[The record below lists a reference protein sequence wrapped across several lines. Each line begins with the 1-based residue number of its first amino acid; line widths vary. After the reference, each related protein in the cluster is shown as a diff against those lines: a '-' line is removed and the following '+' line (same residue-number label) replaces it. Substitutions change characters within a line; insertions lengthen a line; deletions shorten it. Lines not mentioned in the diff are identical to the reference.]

1 MLAAV
6 VGLLAGQATQPPPPD
21 SASAR
26 EEVAQ
31 RPTEAVSETPDPP
44 SADDPGADPDPDAD
58 PDADP
63 ASEAQTT
70 PPDAERRPMASP
82 GVARASGATVAVVP
96 VRGPIYGFTRES
108 LERRVDRALQ
118 AGASVIVIEF
128 DTPGGLLDAALDIS
142 KYIKS
147 IPVDTVAWIND
158 QAYSAG
164 ILLAAACDQIVM
176 APASATGDCAP
187 INILNSNMGPT
198 ERGKALIPLLTEFRD
213 SARRNGYDYA
223 LFHAMC
229 TVGVEVY
236 VVEHAQTGERRLVN
250 QVDYAVMVRGE
261 SLDDADRLDLD
272 QAVSEESFARV
283 AQPSLTVATD
293 GDRGAWRPVEK
304 LPSGE
309 VLPMGRLWDG
319 NAPLTLDQ
327 TIAHDIGL
335 AKAIVADTND
345 LQQFLNAASV
355 SYVAETWSYGAAA
368 VLTSWWMRA
377 ILVAVLIIGAY
388 VELQAPGLGVPGLLA
403 VVAAA
408 LLLGAPYVIGLAEV
422 WHLIVFLIG
431 AMLLVVELVLIPSFG
446 LVGTLGLLLMLLGL
460 AFSVVPSGSGSGP
473 LGLPPPELWG
483 QVLRSTVSI
492 ILGLTAGTVG
502 VYFVTRHFG
511 RVPVLNRLVLTDDT
525 VVSEQEAARLGVPG
539 THVSG
544 DQAVGAGE
552 VQVGQ
557 TGRALNRLRPAGQ
570 AEFDGHVVDVVS
582 VGNWIEADRPVR
594 VVEVHGN
601 RIVVDVTEAT

>member
-1 MLAAV
+1 MLAALAA
-6 VGLLAGQATQPPPPD
+6 LLAGQATEPGGTDSPPMPAEGGPQAVEVASDVADPGSAEDPATESGSD
-21 SASAR
+21 SASGVSSRGDA
-26 EEVAQ
+26 
-31 RPTEAVSETPDPP
+31 EA
-44 SADDPGADPDPDAD
+44 
-58 PDADP
+58 
-63 ASEAQTT
+63 T

-82 GVARASGATVAVVP
+82 GVARASGATVAVAP
-96 VRGPIYGFTRES
+96 VRGPIYGSTRES
-108 LERRVDRALQ
+108 LERRVDRAIQ
-118 AGASVIVIEF
+118 GGASVIVIEF

-176 APASATGDCAP
+176 SPASATGDCAP

-272 QAVSEESFARV
+272 QAVSDESFARV

-293 GDRGAWRPVEK
+293 ADRGAWRPVEK

-335 AKAIVADTND
+335 AKAIVADTNE
-345 LQQFLNAASV
+345 LQQYLNAGSV

-403 VVAAA
+403 AVAAA

-446 LVGTLGLLLMLLGL
+446 LVGTAGLLLMLLGL
-460 AFSVVPSGSGSGP
+460 AFSVVPSGSGSGR
-473 LGLPPPELWG
+473 GSG
-483 QVLRSTVSI
+483 SS
-492 ILGLTAGTVG
+492 AK
-502 VYFVTRHFG
+502 G
-511 RVPVLNRLVLTDDT
+511 RWP
-525 VVSEQEAARLGVPG
+525 
-539 THVSG
+539 
-544 DQAVGAGE
+544 
-552 VQVGQ
+552 
-557 TGRALNRLRPAGQ
+557 
-570 AEFDGHVVDVVS
+570 
-582 VGNWIEADRPVR
+582 
-594 VVEVHGN
+594 
-601 RIVVDVTEAT
+601 